1 MYEAYHLVTSIVV
14 SRNCNKILCYVHE
27 IETKLN
33 MKRTGYHGHAQR
45 LVSTEP

>member
-1 MYEAYHLVTSIVV
+1 MFVTVHSPSMFVT
-14 SRNCNKILCYVHE
+14 VHE